1 MSFATSG
8 MEFDRF
14 MSRSDI
20 VVNTLLGIL
29 LLLVFFVCFTAISL
43 VFVFGFIGLDWFAH
57 RMFPGW
63 ALPAGASVFAAW
75 ILWSAWCAIRD
86 LREKHWRNAFLFFVS
101 APLVG
106 LAWFTP
112 FRSSLRAK
120 GNALVFWFPVIAI
133 VAIASD
139 KTLGWLKF
147 SLAAVLA
154 AAVVL
159 ASSGLLGDG
168 ILAHAVA
175 NCAVVVAIAWWFAA
189 FRISQKTQS
198 LDEPLSFPPAGR

>member
-1 MSFATSG
+1 

-29 LLLVFFVCFTAISL
+29 LLLVFFVCFFVCFPAISL

-112 FRSSLRAK
+112 FRSSLGAK
-120 GNALVFWFPVIAI
+120 GNAGAWFPVIAI
-133 VAIASD
+133 VTIASD
-139 KTLGWLKF
+139 KTL
-147 SLAAVLA
+147 
-154 AAVVL
+154 
-159 ASSGLLGDG
+159 DG
-168 ILAHAVA
+168 
-175 NCAVVVAIAWWFAA
+175 
-189 FRISQKTQS
+189 
-198 LDEPLSFPPAGR
+198 